1 MAEPSKAALDESA
14 PGPAARRLILKL
26 LVASETETLDAADAI
41 RACALFGISDN
52 NARVALTRLASA
64 DLIEA
69 AGRGTYRLGPEGRA
83 LGEDISAWRI
93 AEQRVRPWDGTWI
106 AVLIAGLGRSD
117 RTALRARE
125 RALALVGMRQL
136 EEGLYVRP
144 DNLAGGV
151 AHARERLYGLGVE
164 DSAPVFTVRDFDT
177 GLESKAR
184 GLWNGK
190 EIVKGYREGKRL
202 LEKSEAK
209 LDTLPLELAAKE
221 SYLLG
226 DQAIRQLVFDP
237 MLPEPL
243 VSVADRVAF
252 GSQVRRYDEVGRS
265 IWQRFLAARG

>member
-1 MAEPSKAALDESA
+1 MAEASKAALDESA

-26 LVASETETLDAADAI
+26 LVASEMETLDASDVI

-52 NARVALTRLASA
+52 NARVALTRLANA
-64 DLIEA
+64 NLIET
-69 AGRGTYRLGPEGRA
+69 AGRGTYRLGSEGRA

-93 AEQRVRPWDGTWI
+93 AEQRVRPWDGTWV

-117 RTALRARE
+117 RTALRSRE

-144 DNLAGGV
+144 DNLVGGV
-151 AHARERLYGLGVE
+151 AHTRERLYGLGVE
-164 DSAPVFTVRDFDT
+164 DSAPVFTVRDLDA

-190 EIVKGYREGKRL
+190 ELVKGYREGRRL
-202 LEKSEAK
+202 LEKSNAR
-209 LDTLPLELAAKE
+209 LDTLSVDTAAKE
-221 SYLLG
+221 AYLLG

-237 MLPEPL
+237 FLPEPL
-243 VSVADRVAF
+243 VTVADRVAF
-252 GSQVRRYDEVGRS
+252 GSEVRRYDEVGRS
-265 IWQRFLAARG
+265 IWQRFLAGRG

>member
-1 MAEPSKAALDESA
+1 MVEASKTALDESA
-14 PGPAARRLILKL
+14 PGPAARHLILKL
-26 LVASETETLDAADAI
+26 LVASETETLDASDAI

-64 DLIEA
+64 DLIET
-69 AGRGTYRLGPEGRA
+69 AGRGTYRLGRAGRA

-93 AEQRVRPWDGTWI
+93 AEQRVRPWDGTWV

-117 RTALRARE
+117 RSALRVRE
-125 RALALVGMRQL
+125 RALALAGMRQL

-144 DNLAGGV
+144 DNLVGGV
-151 AHARERLYGLGVE
+151 ALTRERLYGLGVE
-164 DSAPVFTVRDFDT
+164 DSAPVFTVRDLDA

-184 GLWNGK
+184 DLWNGK
-190 EIVKGYREGKRL
+190 ELVKGYRDSRRL
-202 LEKSEAK
+202 LEKSSSK
-209 LDTLPLELAAKE
+209 LDSLPIEVAAKE
-221 SYLLG
+221 AYLLG

-252 GSQVRRYDEVGRS
+252 GGAVLRYDEVGHG
-265 IWQRFLAARG
+265 IWRRFLAGR